1 MSKLRKMIGI
11 VLLAAIASLGVPVV
25 LADTGPVESPG
36 ITSDGPVESP
46 GVVGP
51 VESPGIAADLA
62 TYLASTFIL

>member
-1 MSKLRKMIGI
+1 MSKLRKMIGT

-36 ITSDGPVESP
+36 ITGPVESP
-46 GVVGP
+46 GAVGP

-62 TYLASTFIL
+62 IYLASTFIP

>member
-11 VLLAAIASLGVPVV
+11 VLLASIASLGVPVV

-36 ITSDGPVESP
+36 ITGPVESP
-46 GVVGP
+46 GAVGP

-62 TYLASTFIL
+62 TYLASTFIH